1 MGIVLDTS
9 ILIAAE
15 RRALRFEALL
25 ESLGDEPVAI
35 GAITASELL
44 HGCHRATNAGVRARR
59 SAFVEALLDAIPVL
73 PFGLGEA
80 RLHAEIWAELARQ
93 GTVIGPHDLLIA
105 ASAMARGYSVAS
117 MNQDEFARVAGL
129 QTVAIDRFLS

>member
-35 GAITASELL
+35 SAITASELL
-44 HGCHRATNAGVRARR
+44 HGCRRATNAGIRARR
-59 SAFVEALLDAIPVL
+59 SAFVEALLDAIPIL

-93 GTVIGPHDLLIA
+93 GMVIGPHDLLIA
-105 ASAMARGYSVAS
+105 ASAVARGYGVAS
-117 MNQDEFARVAGL
+117 MNRAEFARIAGL
-129 QTVAIDRFLS
+129 QVVAIDRFLS

>member
-1 MGIVLDTS
+1 M
-9 ILIAAE
+9 LIAAE

-35 GAITASELL
+35 SAITASELL

-59 SAFVEALLDAIPVL
+59 SAFVEALLGAIPVL
-73 PFGLGEA
+73 SFGLGEA
-80 RLHAEIWAELARQ
+80 RLHAEIWAELARR

-105 ASAMARGYSVAS
+105 ACAMARGYSVAS
-117 MNQDEFARVAGL
+117 MNQDEFARVSGL
-129 QTVAIDRFLS
+129 QVVAVDRFLP